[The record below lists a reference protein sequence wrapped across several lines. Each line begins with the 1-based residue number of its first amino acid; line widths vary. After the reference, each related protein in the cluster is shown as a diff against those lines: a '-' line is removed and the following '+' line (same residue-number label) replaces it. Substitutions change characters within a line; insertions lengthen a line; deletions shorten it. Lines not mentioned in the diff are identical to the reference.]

1 MSKNAV
7 VSNTKKN
14 VKLTDPY
21 TTTWSTLSD
30 ISMEPLSISTT
41 TVSPTYTIS
50 STPSTNS
57 IWNTTVTGSSYNW
70 ADLTTDYST
79 RISQSGQVQ
88 LKGKDADIDIN
99 GKSLKTWMEKVEE
112 RLNLLTPNPEL
123 EQEWD
128 ELRELGQRYRE
139 LEKQCKEKAEVW
151 NKLKQMSPKTE

>member
-1 MSKNAV
+1 M
-7 VSNTKKN
+7 SNTKKK
-14 VKLTDPY
+14 VKLTEPY
-21 TTTWSTLSD
+21 ATSWPTLSD
-30 ISMEPLSISTT
+30 ISTEPLSISAT
-41 TVSPTYTIS
+41 TVSPSYTIS

-79 RISQSGQVQ
+79 RISQSGQVH